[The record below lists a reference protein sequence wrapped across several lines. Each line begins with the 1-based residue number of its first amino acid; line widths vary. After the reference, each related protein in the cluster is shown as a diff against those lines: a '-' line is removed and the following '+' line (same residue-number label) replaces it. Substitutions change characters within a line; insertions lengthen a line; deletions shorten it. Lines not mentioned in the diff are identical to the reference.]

1 MRQHTKTRDDQ
12 DPIQSYK
19 RFPKRDYL
27 RALHKIWIAE
37 PFLFIEKSRT
47 MMCSWWGAAETLHYG
62 MTHQP
67 STTIYWAQDQDR
79 AIALLDYAKVLY
91 EQQDSILKQIFPLT
105 RPLNR
110 QGFDRLE
117 LEDGGIFIA
126 LPGKDPDKIRSLHP
140 SQLLVDEACFIDNGG
155 EAFDVAISSRV
166 PKVLVISSAA
176 PSWFRRISKDA
187 LPIPLES
194 YL

>member
-1 MRQHTKTRDDQ
+1 
-12 DPIQSYK
+12 
-19 RFPKRDYL
+19 
-27 RALHKIWIAE
+27 
-37 PFLFIEKSRT
+37 
-47 MMCSWWGAAETLHYG
+47 

-91 EQQDSILKQIFPLT
+91 EQQDAVLKNIFPLA
-105 RPLNR
+105 RPLDR

-117 LEDGGIFIA
+117 LKDGGIFIA

-140 SQLLVDEACFIDNGG
+140 SQLLIDEACFIDNGG

-176 PSWFRRISKDA
+176 PSWFRRMTKDA
-187 LPIPLES
+187 RPIQLEK